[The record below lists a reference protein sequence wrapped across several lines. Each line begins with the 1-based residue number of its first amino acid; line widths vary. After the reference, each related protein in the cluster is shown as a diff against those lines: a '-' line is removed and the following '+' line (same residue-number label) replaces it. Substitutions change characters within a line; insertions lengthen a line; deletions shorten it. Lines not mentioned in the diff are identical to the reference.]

1 MSVTFSFEDQDFGA
15 VSDAMRRVVSTA
27 YAQKGK
33 SVLIPSDVVRDSCGG
48 LSAHTA
54 DEILA
59 IRRQERTVS
68 SKTLAFSFS

>member
-1 MSVTFSFEDQDFGA
+1 MSVTFSFEDRDFGA
-15 VSDAMRRVVSTA
+15 ASEAMRRIVSSA

-33 SVLIPSDVVRDSCGG
+33 SVQIPSDVVKDSCGD
-48 LSAHTA
+48 LSAKTA

-59 IRRQERTVS
+59 IRRQERAVS